1 MITLW
6 LLAPLLLATDCGR
19 WTPTTVQARACWV
32 SDGDLTALAR
42 QPNLQHLDLSM
53 TRISDLGL
61 LEMKSLRQV
70 ESLNLRYA
78 EQIGDEGLAAVK
90 EWKRLRRVD
99 LRGTKVTDT
108 TLAYLGDLPALEAID
123 VGFAQITDNGLDL
136 LTRLERL
143 RELTIGGN
151 KLTDTGLEALRL
163 LPTLTY
169 LDIGG
174 PQRTDSGLW
183 SVSLTEKGVAAIATL
198 RELRELH
205 LSGTSITAEGLT
217 TLRRSLTKL
226 ERLHLAKAKRI
237 GDTAVEVLQQ
247 WPTLRELDLRST
259 AITPQAV
266 ERLRAALPSCTI
278 LH

>member
-1 MITLW
+1 V
-6 LLAPLLLATDCGR
+6 PVGS
-19 WTPTTVQARACWV
+19 P
-32 SDGDLTALAR
+32 DGDLAALAR
-42 QPNLQHLDLSM
+42 QPNLQHIDLSM

-61 LEMKSLRQV
+61 LELKSLRQV
-70 ESLNLRYA
+70 ETLNLRYA

-99 LRGTKVTDT
+99 LRGAKVTDT
-108 TLAYLGDLPALEAID
+108 TL
-123 VGFAQITDNGLDL
+123 
-136 LTRLERL
+136 
-143 RELTIGGN
+143 
-151 KLTDTGLEALRL
+151 
-163 LPTLTY
+163 TY
-169 LDIGG
+169 FDISGS
-174 PQRTDSGLW
+174 QRTDSGLW

-198 RELRELH
+198 HDLRELH
-205 LSGTSITAEGLT
+205 LSGASIRAEGLT

-237 GDTAVEVLQQ
+237 GDAAVEVLQQ

-259 AITPQAV
+259 AITPQAI